1 MTKTQTFKKSYERLS
16 EISNLMDK
24 EEVIDVDELIKLQE
38 EAKKLY
44 TFCNTK
50 LKGLDKKLDNNIED

>member
-1 MTKTQTFKKSYERLS
+1 MKSEQTFKKSYERLT
-16 EISNLMDK
+16 EISNMLDK
-24 EEVIDVDELIKLQE
+24 EEIIDVDELIKLQE

-50 LKGLDKKLDNNIED
+50 LKGLDKKLDI